1 MAAIYRNLKGIAVC
15 ALAALVLLTQV
26 CCGAA
31 EGIPQKERRADYGM
45 LISHLSKAR
54 ESMDQVEAD
63 LEAMKDDELAA
74 FIAAKWQE
82 LFLDPDYRVYVNGK
96 DTPSELQITGAHAF
110 VVLGYALKNGEM
122 TEELKERCDAAAAA
136 WREFPDSILVCS
148 GGATGD
154 NNPAGHTEAG
164 LMKKYLTE
172 TCGIPEDSIFTDE
185 SAMTTLDNAMNT
197 FEILKAQWIEEITLV
212 TSSYHQRWA
221 NVLYAVLAE
230 YIRETEGRPISI
242 VGNFSCE
249 RDAPANLAGK
259 EAGIAARQ
267 LSEMMKRLFPGD

>member
-1 MAAIYRNLKGIAVC
+1 MAGTHRALKSITAC
-15 ALAALVLLTQV
+15 ALAALMLLAQL
-26 CCGAA
+26 CCGSA
-31 EGIPQKERRADYGM
+31 EETRQKERKTDYSM

-54 ESMDQVEAD
+54 ESMDQIEAD
-63 LEAMKDDELAA
+63 LEAMKGDELAA

-82 LFLDPDYRVYVNGK
+82 LFLDPDYRVYLNGK
-96 DTPSELQITGAHAF
+96 DAPSELQITGAHAF
-110 VVLGYALKNGEM
+110 VVLGYELKNGEM
-122 TEELKERCDAAAAA
+122 TEELKERCHAAAAA

-148 GGATGD
+148 GGATGE
-154 NNPAGHTEAG
+154 NNPEKHTEAG
-164 LMKKYLTE
+164 MMKQYLTD

-230 YIRETEGRPISI
+230 YIRETEGRLISI

-267 LSEMMKRLFPGD
+267 LSEMMKRLFPAD

>member
-1 MAAIYRNLKGIAVC
+1 MAAINRSLKSIAVG
-15 ALAALVLLTQV
+15 ALAALILLTQV

-31 EGIPQKERRADYGM
+31 EGTRQKEQKADYSM

-54 ESMDQVEAD
+54 ESMDQIEAD

-82 LFLDPDYRVYVNGK
+82 LFMDPDYRVYLNGK
-96 DTPSELQITGAHAF
+96 DAPSELQITGAHAF

-154 NNPAGHTEAG
+154 NNPEKHTEAG
-164 LMKKYLTE
+164 MMKLYLTE

-197 FEILKAQWIEEITLV
+197 FEILKAEWIEEITLV

-230 YIRETEGRPISI
+230 YIRETEGRQISI